1 MGNKKN
7 KEALLAEG
15 IKEALLAEGI
25 KETLNVEKCFR
36 IHKEITTALCEI
48 IDKYTD
54 KEDLG
59 IMETVIGTTLSLAKF
74 MCMFAT
80 VHEPMLNPDMLIK
93 TAAVILENYN
103 TKEDMDELENMK
115 VAILKDKKNK
125 AEMNHGKDNL

>member
-15 IKEALLAEGI
+15 IT
-25 KETLNVEKCFR
+25 ETLNFEKCFR
-36 IHKEITTALCEI
+36 IQQEVGIALSKI

-54 KEDLG
+54 EVDLG
-59 IMETVIGTTLSLAKF
+59 IMETVLATTLSLAKF
-74 MCMFAT
+74 MCIFAT

-93 TAAVILENYN
+93 MAVVILESYN
-103 TKEDMDELENMK
+103 TKEDMDELEKMK
-115 VAILKDKKNK
+115 VAILKDKIK